1 MFENEESKKERGICM
16 KNVQGFMNNFKAKRM
31 WKACIGVGLIA
42 TMAFGFAGCGSN
54 SSSTQSGDGAKV
66 ALLTAASGG
75 AAAYGESIKNGAQL
89 AVNEINKDSNNVKIN
104 LQIEDTKGDKN
115 EAINAMNKVIH
126 KDNVVAVMGPM
137 LSGEMFAAG
146 PIANKNK
153 TVAFGTTTT
162 AEGITDIGEYIFRNS
177 IPESVAVAEAIKQS
191 HAKLSFKTAAIMYS
205 NNNDQMVSVNKTA
218 EKTLKELGVTIV
230 DTETFADKDTDFSA
244 QLTKIK
250 QANPDV
256 IVVASLYQEGILI
269 VKKMREMGMNQ
280 KVIGSN
286 GFNTPAFIKGAG
298 DASNGV
304 IVGTPWFPNK
314 DSQKVRDFRAAYKA
328 TYGTEPDQF
337 AAQAYDAI
345 YTIEKALKDSGSTT
359 DREKF
364 KDAMKNL
371 KDFEG
376 VTGKFVFDEH
386 RDPKMETQVL
396 EIKNGQYDML

>member
-1 MFENEESKKERGICM
+1 
-16 KNVQGFMNNFKAKRM
+16 
-31 WKACIGVGLIA
+31 
-42 TMAFGFAGCGSN
+42 
-54 SSSTQSGDGAKV
+54 
-66 ALLTAASGG
+66 
-75 AAAYGESIKNGAQL
+75 
-89 AVNEINKDSNNVKIN
+89 
-104 LQIEDTKGDKN
+104 
-115 EAINAMNKVIH
+115 
-126 KDNVVAVMGPM
+126 
-137 LSGEMFAAG
+137 
-146 PIANKNK
+146 
-153 TVAFGTTTT
+153 
-162 AEGITDIGEYIFRNS
+162 
-177 IPESVAVAEAIKQS
+177 
-191 HAKLSFKTAAIMYS
+191 MYS